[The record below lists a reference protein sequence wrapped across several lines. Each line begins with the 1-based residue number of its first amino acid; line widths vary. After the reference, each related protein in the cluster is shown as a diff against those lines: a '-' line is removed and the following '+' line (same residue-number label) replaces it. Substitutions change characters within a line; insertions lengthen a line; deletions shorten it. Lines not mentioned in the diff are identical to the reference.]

1 MKEGVE
7 VATYNYT
14 LPMMI
19 FTSFG
24 ILALVFSIL
33 LKAESNKKGY
43 GLEDPNIVKSE

>member
-19 FTSFG
+19 FTGFG
-24 ILALVFSIL
+24 VLGLIFAIL
-33 LKAESNKKGY
+33 LKAESNRKGY
-43 GLEDPNIVKSE
+43 GLEDPNYVKHD